1 MDMLLL
7 GLLTIYL
14 LAVLYVG
21 YWGMKRSKTLE
32 DFVLA
37 GRNIPPL
44 ILAFTLLATWFS
56 GWAFVGNPGYMY
68 AFGFPAMH
76 WNLFLGIGIM
86 LSIVFFALPLRTST
100 ERLKSLSIPDWIG
113 DRYDSKSARGL
124 VAILAIIVLIISMV
138 AQYKAI
144 ALLFEPFLGLTFQQT
159 TIIFGLI
166 VIFYACVGGLF
177 AVAYT
182 DFLQGAMMLPIA
194 LAPIMAFVMVGGT
207 SGFLDSI
214 AGKVEPYYTGFS
226 GGLNTPMYLLA
237 IGIVFLLMHVS
248 SVYNS
253 VRFLFLKR
261 EKGSYVKMLWYVLA
275 LYCILWVAGFT
286 GWFGKA
292 IYPDLASPDQI
303 MPLMITTVF
312 PRAVALVL
320 TLTIL
325 AAVMSSSDSIL
336 MAMGTAFGRDLYH
349 KCIKPEASEKS
360 VMQLTRVSIIVLGII
375 PIVMLL
381 WRTPQFLAIFMAMG
395 TTGLGTAILAPIILG
410 LYWKRGTKY
419 GALASIILGPTTY
432 VAGIKYAGWAWPY
445 AGVLAIALSTV
456 LYVVISLV
464 TEPPSEEIVTLGVTG
479 RGLEPAKAPVKKGKP
494 ATAVNSLEW
503 KNVYTNLF
511 ANSSP

>member
-1 MDMLLL
+1 MDITLVVMLVV
-7 GLLTIYL
+7 YL
-14 LAVLYVG
+14 LVVLYVG

-32 DFVLA
+32 DYVLA

-44 ILAFTLLATWFS
+44 VLAFTLLATWFS

-100 ERLKSLSIPDWIG
+100 ERLQSLSIPDWIG

-144 ALLFEPFLGLTFQQT
+144 ALLFEPFLGLTFEQT

-166 VIFYACVGGLF
+166 VIFYACAGGLF

-194 LAPIMAFVMVGGT
+194 LAPIMAFKMVGGT
-207 SGFLDSI
+207 SGFMESI
-214 AGKVEPYYTGFS
+214 AGKVEPFYTGFS

-237 IGIVFLLMHVS
+237 IGIVFLLLHVS

-253 VRFLFLKR
+253 VRFLFLKK
-261 EKGSYVKMLWYVLA
+261 EKGSYFKLLYYVLA
-275 LYCILWVAGFT
+275 LYCILWVAGYT

-292 IYPDLASPDQI
+292 VYPDLASPDQI

-312 PRAVALVL
+312 PRIVAMIL

-349 KCIKPEASEKS
+349 KCIKPETSEKK
-360 VMQLTRVSIIVLGII
+360 VMQITRVAVVVLGII
-375 PIVMLL
+375 PIIMLL

-395 TTGLGTAILAPIILG
+395 TTGLGAAILAPIIFG
-410 LYWKRGTKY
+410 LYWKRGTKF
-419 GALASIILGPTTY
+419 GALASIIMGPSTY
-432 VAGIKYAGWAWPY
+432 VAGIKIAGWAWPY
-445 AGVLAIALSTV
+445 AGVLAFFVAAV
-456 LYVVISLV
+456 LYVGVSLV
-464 TEPPSEEIVTLGVTG
+464 TEPPPEDVVRLGCTG
-479 RGLEPAKAPVKKGKP
+479 RGIESSGSAPKKSKP
-494 ATAVNSLEW
+494 KTAVKSFQW
-503 KNVYTNLF
+503 KDVYVNLF